1 MPVSVIKLLEN
12 ARRAAL
18 DLQSRHTPND
28 IDLMLLAVAQAIE
41 DNIEPILN
49 ANALDLNAMDSNDP
63 RRDRLM
69 LDPSR
74 LHGIATDMR
83 NVASLPSPLYRV
95 LETATRPNG
104 LVIEKVTVPFGVIG
118 VIYEAR
124 PNVTFDVFALCI
136 KAGSACVLKG
146 GHEADNTNRCS
157 VEIIRNVLQQHGW
170 DNNLITLLPPGHD
183 ATNQMLHA
191 SGYVDLVIPRGSR
204 RLIDFVRENSRVPVI
219 ETGAGV
225 CHTYIHES
233 AHIDMARNIVCNAKT
248 RRVSVC
254 NALDT
259 LVMPCQCC
267 PIYASPWPHRTS

>member
-28 IDLMLLAVAQAIE
+28 IDSMLLAVAQAIE

-233 AHIDMARNIVCNAKT
+233 ARIDMARNIVCNAKT

-259 LVMPCQCC
+259 GNRP
-267 PIYASPWPHRTS
+267 

>member
-18 DLQSRHTPND
+18 NLQSRHTPND

-83 NVASLPSPLYRV
+83 NVASLPSPLYRI

-104 LVIEKVTVPFGVIG
+104 LVIEKVTVPLD
-118 VIYEAR
+118 R
-124 PNVTFDVFALCI
+124 
-136 KAGSACVLKG
+136 K
-146 GHEADNTNRCS
+146 S
-157 VEIIRNVLQQHGW
+157 VV
-170 DNNLITLLPPGHD
+170 
-183 ATNQMLHA
+183 
-191 SGYVDLVIPRGSR
+191 
-204 RLIDFVRENSRVPVI
+204 
-219 ETGAGV
+219 
-225 CHTYIHES
+225 
-233 AHIDMARNIVCNAKT
+233 
-248 RRVSVC
+248 
-254 NALDT
+254 
-259 LVMPCQCC
+259 
-267 PIYASPWPHRTS
+267 